1 MKVYTPQEKRERKNY
16 LRMQRVFFS
25 ISEMSGVER
34 GFQMLLRK
42 VIVEVTKFEAKCLQ
56 PVYKK
61 SN

>member
-1 MKVYTPQEKRERKNY
+1 MKVYTPQEKCERKNY
-16 LRMQRVFFS
+16 LRMQRFFS

-56 PVYKK
+56 SVYKK